1 MFMQRILLFLA
12 TNLAV
17 VVVLSIFMNIFGVGR
32 YLTANGIDPTQLLIF
47 SAIIGFTG
55 AIISLL
61 MSKRMALLSTRA
73 LIIDPQSP
81 RNSREAWLVETV
93 HQLADRAGISHPD
106 VAIYVGAP
114 NAFATVAFI
123 NVSFVALFTGLLLSM
138 YEEEVFPV
146 LVLEV

>member
-32 YLTANGIDPTQLLIF
+32 YLTANGIDPNQRLIF

-73 LIIDPQSP
+73 QLIYPQPP
-81 RNSREAWLVETV
+81 RNSRGACVVETV
-93 HQLADRAGISHPD
+93 HQLADR
-106 VAIYVGAP
+106 
-114 NAFATVAFI
+114 
-123 NVSFVALFTGLLLSM
+123 
-138 YEEEVFPV
+138 
-146 LVLEV
+146 